1 MKVAVL
7 GGGAAGFFSAISCK
21 THHPDYDVIIYEK
34 SGKLLSKVK
43 VSGGGRCNVT
53 NACFDISE
61 LSKNYPRGGK
71 QLKKIFSIFN
81 VADTINWFESRGVK
95 LKTEPDNRMFP
106 ITNNSQTIIDCLVNE
121 AERSGIKIKINSLIK
136 SISQTENGFRLK
148 FENDNEIRVD
158 KIIIATG
165 GSSKTEGFQW
175 LEEMNH
181 TIESPVPS
189 LFTFNIPN
197 NPVKELM
204 GVSVEHASVKIQG
217 TKLKQEGPLLITHWG
232 MSGPAVLKLSAFGAR
247 ILNVM
252 NYHFKININ
261 WNSIMNEE
269 ELRTHIANEFQNI
282 KRKKISNSKPID
294 IPSRLWLFLINKC
307 SINPELNWADLS
319 REKINKLINALTND
333 EYEVKGKTTFK
344 EEFVTSGGVSLQNVN
359 FNTMESKVCPGI
371 YFAGEVLDI
380 DGITGGFN
388 FQAAWS
394 TGFVAGKILEGN
406 L

>member
-21 THHPDYDVIIYEK
+21 AHHPDYDVIIYEK
-34 SGKLLSKVK
+34 TGKLLSKVK

-61 LSKNYPRGGK
+61 LSKNYPRGSR

-106 ITNNSQTIIDCLVNE
+106 VTNNSQTIIDCLVSE
-121 AERSGIKIKINSLIK
+121 AEQSGIKIKTNSFIK
-136 SISQTENGFRLK
+136 SISGSENGFRLNL
-148 FENDNEIRVD
+148 ENDNEVRVD

-165 GSSKTEGFQW
+165 GSSKAEGFQW

-204 GVSVEHASVKIQG
+204 GVSVENAIVKIQG

-232 MSGPAVLKLSAFGAR
+232 MSGPAILKLSAHGAR
-247 ILNVM
+247 ILNEM

-261 WNSIMNEE
+261 WNAMMNEE
-269 ELRTHIANEFQNI
+269 ELRTEIAKEFQNI

-294 IPSRLWLFLINKC
+294 IPNRLWLFLIHKC
-307 SINPELNWADLS
+307 GINPELNWADLS

-333 EYEVKGKTTFK
+333 EYEV
-344 EEFVTSGGVSLQNVN
+344 
-359 FNTMESKVCPGI
+359 
-371 YFAGEVLDI
+371 
-380 DGITGGFN
+380 
-388 FQAAWS
+388 
-394 TGFVAGKILEGN
+394 
-406 L
+406 